1 MNNHQVINQSPIF
14 QNHNLFEI
22 DQPLRHLLQSS
33 DTQWGIDRVIDYGA
47 LMGTDTWIEKGFAAN
62 NYSPKF
68 KSHDTKGVRI
78 DAVEFHPAYH
88 ELMQLAIQH
97 QIHTLPW
104 ALPQKGAHRI
114 RMALYYLHAQNEAG
128 TACPLTMTFS
138 CVPALQ
144 RNLPQAE
151 EWLPKITEG
160 SYDPRNVPSFEK
172 KGLTIG
178 MAMTEKQG
186 GTDVRANTTF
196 AEPLAQRGRGELYK
210 ITGHKWFCS
219 APMCDAF
226 LTLAQTEAGLSCFL
240 FPRWKPDGSKNHFRI
255 QRLKDK
261 LGNRSNASSEIEFD
275 GAHAWLLGEEGRGVP
290 TIIEMVALTR
300 YDCMIGSAALMRRG
314 LTEVLHHIQHRKVMG
329 KLLIEQPLM
338 QNVVADLCL
347 ESTAAL
353 TLTYRTALCLE
364 NQTDEKEQLLLRLL
378 TPIGKYW
385 LTKRATA
392 FLGEAMECLGGN
404 GYVEDS
410 ILPRLYREAP
420 VNAIW
425 EGSGNVQCLDVLRA
439 IQKSPKTLEVLI
451 TELEL
456 AQSKNPYFDSFL
468 ADLKGQ
474 LQGVEVFSAR
484 RLTEMLAL
492 ALQAAQLLL
501 HGDTTI
507 AKAFCQTRLRSNTML
522 MWGGLEDN
530 TLAKAILKVSFTPL
544 S

>member
-1 MNNHQVINQSPIF
+1 MNNHQVTNQSPIF
-14 QNHNLFEI
+14 QNQNLFNV
-22 DQPLRHLLQSS
+22 DVPLQQLLQSP
-33 DTQWGIDRVIDYGA
+33 DLAWGIDQITEYGA
-47 LMGTDTWIEKGFAAN
+47 IMGDERWIKKGFDAN
-62 NYSPKF
+62 NYAPKF
-68 KSHDTKGVRI
+68 QSHDVKGFRT
-78 DAVEFHPAYH
+78 DTVEFHPAYH
-88 ELMQLAIQH
+88 ELMELAIKH
-97 QIHTLPW
+97 QIHALPW
-104 ALPQKGAHRI
+104 TTPQKGAHRV

-128 TACPLTMTFS
+128 TGCPLTMTFS

-151 EWLPKITEG
+151 EWIAKIT
-160 SYDPRNVPSFEK
+160 STHYDGRNVPYAQK

-196 AEPLAQRGRGELYK
+196 ATPVGARGSGELYQL
-210 ITGHKWFCS
+210 TGHKWFCS

-226 LTLAQTEAGLSCFL
+226 LTLAQTETGLSCFL
-240 FPRWKPDGSKNHFRI
+240 FPRWKPDGTKNNFRI
-255 QRLKDK
+255 QRLKNK
-261 LGNRSNASSEIEFD
+261 LGNQSNASSEIEFD
-275 GAHAWLLGEEGRGVP
+275 GAQAWLLGEEGRGVP

-300 YDCMIGSAALMRRG
+300 YDCMIGSSALMRRG
-314 LTEVLHHIQHRKVMG
+314 LTEVLHHIRYREVMG
-329 KLLIEQPLM
+329 KHLIDQPLM
-338 QNVVADLCL
+338 QNVVADLAL

-364 NQTDEKEQLLLRLL
+364 NQADEKEQLLLRLL

-385 LTKRATA
+385 LTKRAIT

-439 IQKSPKTLEVLI
+439 IQKSPKVLEVFMN
-451 TELEL
+451 ELEL
-456 AQSKNPYFDSFL
+456 ATANNPHYDVFL
-468 ADLKGQ
+468 DRLKQQ
-474 LQGVEVFSAR
+474 LPGLAAFNAR
-484 RLTEMLAL
+484 KITEMLAL
-492 ALQAAQLLL
+492 GMQAAQLIL
-501 HGDTTI
+501 HGDSTT
-507 AKAFCQTRLRSNTML
+507 ANAFCQARLQGNSTL
-522 MWGGLEDN
+522 MFGSLEDSA
-530 TLAKAILKVSFTPL
+530 LAEAVLDASFATI